1 MNEDKAMSQASF
13 TFGLVLNPLA
23 GMGGPA
29 ALKGSDAAS
38 TTEIA
43 ISRGVE
49 AKAADRLRAVLV
61 GLKDLVLQGRL
72 ASVSFLCAGGQMG
85 GDICSEFADVFDIEV
100 LFQPPELTRADDT
113 RAAAAEIMK
122 RSIDILLFVGGD
134 GTARDIYTV
143 IGDQQCALGIPAG
156 VKMHSGVFAV
166 TPKAVV
172 SVVESMASHRLVSA
186 RMADVRDIDEDAFA
200 KGLVKTQHFGEMLI
214 PDDQL
219 LVQSVKCSG
228 MLDDELML
236 EELCSFMSEELEDDT
251 LYVLGSGGT
260 LQHLKEM
267 IGLEQPTLL
276 GVDVCFFDGVNVTLI
291 ANDVHE
297 AQLFELLQQYPR
309 VKVILSVIGGQ
320 GIVLGRGNQQI
331 SPRVLR
337 QAGLGN
343 LQFISTQEKIR
354 ALNGRALHVDSGCDE
369 LDRQLSGFHKIICG
383 YDDALMYEISYLS

>member
-1 MNEDKAMSQASF
+1 
-13 TFGLVLNPLA
+13 
-23 GMGGPA
+23 
-29 ALKGSDAAS
+29 DAAS

-297 AQLFELLQQYPR
+297 AQLFE
-309 VKVILSVIGGQ
+309 
-320 GIVLGRGNQQI
+320 
-331 SPRVLR
+331 
-337 QAGLGN
+337 
-343 LQFISTQEKIR
+343 
-354 ALNGRALHVDSGCDE
+354 
-369 LDRQLSGFHKIICG
+369 
-383 YDDALMYEISYLS
+383 